1 MDYVTELLQEVEV
14 GTHSNSGQ
22 YHLRTWVNMTV
33 SFLSD
38 YRHNVTSHLLSPRLL
53 IHSGLCPCRTVYQV
67 NAFSHHQDLSSMGD
81 CISLELCIKYMIP
94 PLSRFCQVSVTS
106 MNK

>member
-38 YRHNVTSHLLSPRLL
+38 YRHNVTSCFMFQTLTLL
-53 IHSGLCPCRTVYQV
+53 TQWTY
-67 NAFSHHQDLSSMGD
+67 
-81 CISLELCIKYMIP
+81 EL
-94 PLSRFCQVSVTS
+94 
-106 MNK
+106 